1 MLTQTIHNLV
11 YTTCEADPDVWM
23 KPNYKLDNFDDYDYA
38 LVYVGGVLAMGHKPS
53 SVMNSLHK
61 LCFLYDP
68 PADTKRYIGTN
79 IGKYIFD
86 DGTATW
92 YHSSQ
97 K

>member
-1 MLTQTIHNLV
+1 MITQTIHNLV
-11 YTTCEADPDVWM
+11 HFPCEAYPDVWM
-23 KPNYKLDNFDDYDYA
+23 KPNYKQEIFDDYGYS
-38 LVYVGGVLAMGHKPS
+38 LIYVGGILAISHKPI
-53 SVMNSLHK
+53 SVMDSLHK